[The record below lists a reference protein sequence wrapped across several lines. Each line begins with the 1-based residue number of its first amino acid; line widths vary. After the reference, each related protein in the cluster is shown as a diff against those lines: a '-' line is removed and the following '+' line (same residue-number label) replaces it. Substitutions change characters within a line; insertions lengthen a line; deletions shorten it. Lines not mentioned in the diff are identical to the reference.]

1 MGLIFCI
8 LGKSSTGK
16 DSIFRELIS
25 DEDLNLRK
33 IVTYTT
39 RPMREGEKNGREYFF
54 VSKEVMD
61 VYQNEGKIIESRSYQ
76 TVKGEW
82 YYFTVDNIEEDN
94 RYNYIVIG
102 TIDMYDSL
110 KTYYGTERVV
120 PIYIEVDDVM
130 RLKRALAREEKEK
143 VPQIKEMCRRFLADT
158 EDYAEEKING
168 LGITVRFTNDVFDDT
183 YVKIKKYIQE
193 TLKREDQ
200 T

>member
-61 VYQNEGKIIESRSYQ
+61 VYQNEGKIIAC
-76 TVKGEW
+76 K
-82 YYFTVDNIEEDN
+82 
-94 RYNYIVIG
+94 
-102 TIDMYDSL
+102 
-110 KTYYGTERVV
+110 
-120 PIYIEVDDVM
+120 
-130 RLKRALAREEKEK
+130 
-143 VPQIKEMCRRFLADT
+143 
-158 EDYAEEKING
+158 
-168 LGITVRFTNDVFDDT
+168 
-183 YVKIKKYIQE
+183 
-193 TLKREDQ
+193 
-200 T
+200 